1 MLEFIE
7 YPKCSTCKKAKNEL
21 DQLGL
26 EYQDVHI
33 VEETPSEEVILKWLE
48 TSGFEVKQ
56 FFNTSR
62 DQIPRLGLK
71 DKVGSLSKQESSQAS
86 SE

>member
-26 EYQDVHI
+26 DYQDIHI
-33 VEETPSEEVILKWLE
+33 VEETPSEEVILNWQAYVVYPLIE
-48 TSGFEVKQ
+48 
-56 FFNTSR
+56 
-62 DQIPRLGLK
+62 
-71 DKVGSLSKQESSQAS
+71 ESEALDFKNLTEGYDYEIGRAS
-86 SE
+86 CRERV